1 MTIEKHTVNE
11 TTGAAIYAE
20 TANLQY
26 FLTTTIEPD
35 TVGGVEVRTKSIPKR
50 TVRRYVG
57 DPDPYEISAVPVV
70 RYLYDPGR
78 RNGAATPGQEMIL
91 DDGNERRSF
100 TFTGS
105 YVDIH
110 AFISGDAKMD
120 LTLYSPGAAN
130 EIKASGDG
138 QKVQPVSKTR

>member
-1 MTIEKHTVNE
+1 MAIEKHTINE

-26 FLTTTIEPD
+26 FLKTTIEPD
-35 TVGGVEVRTKSIPKR
+35 TVGGVETRTKSIPQR
-50 TVRRYVG
+50 SVRRYVG
-57 DPDPYEISAVPVV
+57 DPDPYTVKAVPVV

-78 RNGAATPGQEMIL
+78 KNGAATPGQEMIL
-91 DDGNERRSF
+91 DDGVERRAF

-110 AFISGDAKMD
+110 AFILGDAKMD
-120 LTLYSPGAAN
+120 LTLYSPNASN
-130 EIKASGDG
+130 EIKATNNG
-138 QKVQPVSKTR
+138 QASQAAVKTR